1 VTYKI
6 TSKEILLRIIIII
19 IYSSIFLLKKN
30 QFQEEHLPV

>member
-19 IYSSIFLLKKN
+19 IIYSSTFLKKN
-30 QFQEEHLPV
+30 